1 MRDSH
6 FDKLLVL
13 HRIRQMMERTDIQ
26 VFCTYSQQG
35 KETYYKQSKS
45 FHKAI
50 VLKYAAKIQLF
61 GDICKFLSEIMQ
73 N

>member
-1 MRDSH
+1 MRDGH

-35 KETYYKQSKS
+35 KETYYK
-45 FHKAI
+45 
-50 VLKYAAKIQLF
+50 
-61 GDICKFLSEIMQ
+61 
-73 N
+73 